1 MKKRSKILP
10 FIVATGTLL
19 NFLVWQ
25 QYLGL
30 NILLISLVIQGGFL
44 FFNTS
49 SFKSKKVLFLA
60 VLQLV
65 SAINVVMVNSN
76 LSIITC
82 AVTTL
87 VYALFVH
94 EPRFRNIL
102 NALFWY
108 LINFCLAFI
117 YTKEELAYVRKDSI
131 RIKGLIRVLKLFVL
145 PMLIILIFLTIYN
158 NANPIFSNYLNKF
171 FYHINKFLYELFGE
185 INFLWLI
192 SCIFCIW
199 LISALM
205 LKGNAPDIYREEQK
219 QDDTLQRVRKKQHP
233 FNNLQKKPQ
242 ILGLKNEYLSGVI
255 TLISLNIIILFLNIT
270 DFTTIWTG
278 IEFNTRKELRLMV
291 YEGTGMLIVSILLSK
306 LVLLL
311 LFRKNIN
318 FYPKNKWIKVLA
330 YLWIF
335 QNGILLISVFLRNYQ
350 YIAYYALGYKRVG
363 VYFYL
368 YLTCFGLITLL
379 LKIYQKKS
387 FFYLLKVNAW
397 NAFGVLIISSFIN
410 WDIYIAKYNF
420 RHASE
425 TPLDLGLLYE
435 LPANTLP
442 LVFEN
447 REIIEQRAKELK
459 LKNRYQNFSFSAFAR
474 DAKHIVKKKQNW
486 KSWNYNDY
494 KTKMRLLEQKD
505 IWSKLL

>member
-1 MKKRSKILP
+1 MKKQSKILP
-10 FIVATGTLL
+10 FIVATGVLF

-30 NILLISLVIQGGFL
+30 NILLISVVIQCGFL

-60 VLQLV
+60 ALQLV

-82 AVTTL
+82 AITTL

-102 NALFWY
+102 NAFFWY

-117 YTKEELAYVRKDSI
+117 YTKEELVNVKNESI
-131 RIKGLIRVLKLFVL
+131 KIKGLIRVLKLFAL
-145 PMLIILIFLTIYN
+145 PLFIILIFLTIYS

-185 INFLWLI
+185 INFLWLL

-199 LISALM
+199 LTTALI
-205 LKGNAPDIYREEQK
+205 LKGNAPNIYHEEEK
-219 QDDTLQRVRKKQHP
+219 QNDELHRVRKKHHP
-233 FNNLQKKPQ
+233 LNLIQKKPQ

-255 TLISLNIIILFLNIT
+255 TLVSLNIIILFLNIT
-270 DFTTIWTG
+270 DFTTVWTG
-278 IEFNTRKELRLMV
+278 VEFSSRKELRMMV
-291 YEGTGMLIVSILLSK
+291 YEGTGMLIISILLSK
-306 LVLLL
+306 LVLLIF
-311 LFRKNIN
+311 FRKNIN
-318 FYPKNKWIKVLA
+318 FYPKNKWIKILA
-330 YLWIF
+330 YTWIV

-350 YIAYYALGYKRVG
+350 YIAHYALGYKRIG

-368 YLTCFGLITLL
+368 YLTCFGLITLF

-387 FFYLLKVNAW
+387 FFYLLRVNAW
-397 NAFGVLIISSFIN
+397 NAFGVLLISSFVN

-442 LVFEN
+442 FILEN
-447 REIIEQRAKELK
+447 REVIEQRAQELK
-459 LKNRYQNFSFSAFAR
+459 LKNRYQNFSLSAFAR
-474 DAKHIVKKKQNW
+474 DAKRLVKKEQSW

-494 KTKMRLLEQKD
+494 KTKKKLIEQKD